1 MPTDCTKAI
10 TEFRRDPM
18 SFFLTATLSSD
29 KKISAVIENR
39 KGGKYMVCLTI
50 NGVEVDVERAVKRFS
65 DGIDEAINKRALEV
79 AQEKCSDIITTVNDL
94 QKAVKKAMKKRLGM
108 KLTEDDWE

>member
-1 MPTDCTKAI
+1 
-10 TEFRRDPM
+10 
-18 SFFLTATLSSD
+18 
-29 KKISAVIENR
+29 
-39 KGGKYMVCLTI
+39 
-50 NGVEVDVERAVKRFS
+50 VKRFS
-65 DGIDEAINKRALEV
+65 DCIDEAINKRALEV